1 MLVHQRVFPKI
12 WQNTPIFYCLFF
24 CCLGIDLRFISL
36 FVHVSIY
43 WIVSRIF
50 FFAMHLCVCAT
61 SIVYNDP
68 HILPL
73 KCSNCSCMFRL
84 VANVLLRDDPK
95 CFWVMDLTEGD
106 SHQQFYWER
115 HKTKASNWGSPIFS
129 QNHRSV
135 SSFNM

>member
-1 MLVHQRVFPKI
+1 M
-12 WQNTPIFYCLFF
+12 
-24 CCLGIDLRFISL
+24 
-36 FVHVSIY
+36 
-43 WIVSRIF
+43 
-50 FFAMHLCVCAT
+50 CVCAT

-115 HKTKASNWGSPIFS
+115 HIRQKHQTAGSPIFS

-135 SSFNM
+135 SSFNMF

>member
-12 WQNTPIFYCLFF
+12 WQTHTHFTVFF

-43 WIVSRIF
+43 WIVSRI

-115 HKTKASNWGSPIFS
+115 HIRQKHQTGGSPIFS